1 MQRKQIQFTDRQ
13 VTAIRREARK
23 RRTSDAAI
31 VRQAVDRLLGPVQP
45 RDAAR
50 TERFARALSVVGTF
64 DSGRT
69 DISVEHDRELDDI
82 YGS

>member
-23 RRTSDAAI
+23 RRTSDAEI
-31 VRQAVDRLLGPVQP
+31 VRQAVDRLLSPVS

-50 TERFARALSVVGTF
+50 AERFARALSVVGTF

-69 DISVEHDRELDDI
+69 DISVEHDRELDDS